1 MLHVTFLTLLRALEV
16 NIDLRHVNHI
26 RYYYY
31 YYYFLSLMHVLEKLF
46 TGYVCNAIVPVISY
60 WLRLQSY
67 RASYLLAKVASPT
80 KPVIDWLWLQC
91 HRASYLL
98 AVIAVP

>member
-31 YYYFLSLMHVLEKLF
+31 YYIIIIIIII
-46 TGYVCNAIVPVISY
+46 TGTVT
-60 WLRLQSY
+60 Q
-67 RASYLLAKVASPT
+67 
-80 KPVIDWLWLQC
+80 KPVSIIN
-91 HRASYLL
+91 ASCAIYAKFKNLKIL
-98 AVIAVP
+98 YGFNFEYINDNYSQLCILYSSC